1 MYGLFVPI
9 SMLLYVILPA
19 WMLSRGWP
27 IRAGIAMMVAALLPW
42 AVLFATEPPPWGP
55 GAGIALMIT
64 AAMLLLA
71 LVPIAIGIGS
81 AMLRLLRKRS
91 T

>member
-1 MYGLFVPI
+1 MTGLVVPI
-9 SMLLYVILPA
+9 SILLYLILPA

-27 IRAGIAMMVAALLPW
+27 IRAGIAMMFAALLPW
-42 AVLFATEPPPWGP
+42 AVVFATEPPPWEP
-55 GAGIALMIT
+55 GAGIALMFT

-71 LVPIAIGIGS
+71 FVPIAIGIGY
-81 AMLRLLRKRS
+81 AMLRLLRKRH